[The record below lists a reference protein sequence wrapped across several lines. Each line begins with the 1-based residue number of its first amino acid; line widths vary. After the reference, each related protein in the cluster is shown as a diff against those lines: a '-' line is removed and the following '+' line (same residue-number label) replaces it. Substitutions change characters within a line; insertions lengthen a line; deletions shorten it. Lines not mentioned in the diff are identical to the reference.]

1 MRVLFAFD
9 KFKGSLTAARACD
22 VGVRAL
28 QMRHPDWQINSCPL
42 TDGGDGFVEIL
53 TTAAHGRRMNFP
65 VTGPRGGL
73 IAAEIGLV
81 LPCEI
86 PSPARV
92 FLRQPAPE
100 VTNDRPLAIIEM
112 ASASGLSLLPA
123 ELRDPWQA
131 TSHGTGQLLRAATDL
146 GCAGILLGVGGS
158 ATIDLGAG
166 ALSALGF
173 EFRDSDGITLRPPTP
188 MNFDRISRIEGGMF
202 SSIPPIFIACDVTNP
217 LLGPNGAIAVFGAQ
231 KGLCQGDR
239 TRMEAAVARLAHLLG
254 DYCGRPRGLAE
265 TPGMGAAGGLPF
277 GLMAGA
283 NARLLPGFDL
293 VSAWLGL
300 PARIAAAD
308 IVITGEGC
316 FDASSLAGKGPGAVA
331 ESARSLGK
339 VVHVFAG
346 KIKGP
351 LPHDGWQLHAI
362 TPPGHTDEEAMRHA
376 PEFLRRSIHE
386 AFPDTPTDHRVPDS
400 SSTPRRFPPK

>member
-1 MRVLFAFD
+1 VRVLFAFD

-28 QMRHPDWQINSCPL
+28 RMLHPDWHIDSCPL

-53 TTAAHGRRMNFP
+53 TTAAHGRRATFS

-81 LPCEI
+81 LPSEI
-86 PSPARV
+86 PAPAGT
-92 FLRQPAPE
+92 FLPQPATE
-100 VTNDRPLAIIEM
+100 GTNDRPFAIIEM

-123 ELRDPWQA
+123 ELRDPWQT
-131 TSHGTGQLLRAATDL
+131 TSLGTGQLLRAATSL

-173 EFRDSDGITLRPPTP
+173 EFRDSDGTTLRPPAP
-188 MNFDRISRIEGGMF
+188 INFDRISRIEGGLF
-202 SSIPPIFIACDVTNP
+202 SFIPPIFIACDVTNP

-231 KGLCQGDR
+231 KGLCQGDQSP
-239 TRMEAAVARLAHLLG
+239 MEATVARLAHLLG
-254 DYCGRPRGLAE
+254 DYCGQPRGLAE

-283 NARLLPGFDL
+283 NARLLPGFEL

-300 PARIAAAD
+300 PERIAAAD

-331 ESARSLGK
+331 ASARSLGK

-346 KIKGP
+346 KIEGP
-351 LPHDGWQLHAI
+351 LPHDGWRLHAI
-362 TPPGHTDEEAMRHA
+362 TPPGPRDEEARRHA
-376 PEFLRRSIHE
+376 PEFLVRSIQDAFQE
-386 AFPDTPTDHRVPDS
+386 APPDY
-400 SSTPRRFPPK
+400 PKFRN